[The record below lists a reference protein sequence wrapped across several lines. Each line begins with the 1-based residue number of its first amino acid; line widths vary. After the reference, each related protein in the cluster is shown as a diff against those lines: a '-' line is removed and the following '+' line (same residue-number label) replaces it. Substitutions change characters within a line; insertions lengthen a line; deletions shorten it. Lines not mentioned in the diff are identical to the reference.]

1 MISPDIYSYIK
12 SEESKFET
20 EKIRLGDNWEWNFRE
35 HVQMIFHL
43 KHGQFYTGN
52 NDYTRAF
59 KAIMSPILEL
69 SYWTEDIELKEI
81 TFFIESEIG
90 KELSFLVKKYHDEI
104 YVKENDLDKMID
116 GVTEDDID
124 YGGVLVQKG
133 LDMPEVLPLQ
143 SIAFCDQTD
152 ILAGPIAF
160 KHFFSPSKL
169 RAMSKAGWGSEKNG
183 ATITIDDLCI
193 LADSQKENAGDNG
206 KKNDVSGKVIE
217 VYLIKGDMPES
228 YLKDNNEIDNFVYQT
243 QVVAF
248 YKNKDGKKQGVR
260 LYRKEDNPENLLF
273 FTSKEVYNRALG
285 KGVGET
291 LVGPQIWTNFLNIH
305 KTNMLEAASKVP
317 LYTDDPS
324 YTQKNKIQDME
335 NLEITTI
342 EEGKQIRQVP
352 TAATAN
358 IQLFSNEISSWY
370 EHAQVAGS
378 AYDSI
383 MGKEESSGMTF
394 RGQERLVAQGNGP
407 HKRRKGKRAKFI
419 EEIYRKMIIPDIK
432 KKILKGKK
440 FLASL
445 SSDEMNWL
453 ADRISIAESNKKIL
467 ELILIKGKQ
476 VTKEEQDSL
485 INLYK
490 TEFMKKGNNH
500 LIEIL
505 KDEFEDAEI
514 KMGINVANKQK
525 DLTNLSDKLL
535 SIFQFVFANPAAFQQ
550 AMQNP
555 ALAKSFENILEYGG
569 MSIANFSSLLQAGNV
584 QATQQQQTPSTGEL
598 LPNNQP
604 SQVATQ

>member
-1 MISPDIYSYIK
+1 MISTNIYSYVT

-20 EKIRLGDNWEWNFRE
+20 EKIRLGDNWEWSLRE

-43 KHGQFYTGN
+43 KHGQFYTGE
-52 NDYTRAF
+52 NDFTRAF

-81 TFFIESEIG
+81 TFFIESEMG

-104 YVKENDLDKMID
+104 YVKENDIDKLLDGI
-116 GVTEDDID
+116 TEDDID
-124 YGGVLVQKG
+124 YGGVIVQDG
-133 LDMPEVLPLQ
+133 LDMPEVMPLN

-152 ILAGPIAF
+152 ILAGPIGF

-169 RAMSKAGWGSEKNG
+169 RAMVKAGWGSEKNG
-183 ATITIDDLCI
+183 ATITIEDLCI
-193 LADSQKENAGDNG
+193 LADNQKENAGNEG

-217 VYLIKGDMPES
+217 VYIVRGDLPES
-228 YLKDNNEIDNFVYQT
+228 YLKDNNEIDNYIYQT

-248 YKNKDGKKQGVR
+248 YKDKDGKKQGVT
-260 LYRKEDNPENLLF
+260 LYRKQDNPDNMLF
-273 FTSKEVYNRALG
+273 FTSKEVYQRGLG

-317 LYTDDPS
+317 LYTDDLS

-335 NLEITTI
+335 NLEVTTI

-352 TAATAN
+352 TAAPAN

-407 HKRRKGKRAKFI
+407 HKRRKGKRAKFV
-419 EEIYRKMIIPDIK
+419 EEIYRKMIIPRIK

-453 ADRISIAESNKKIL
+453 ADRISVIESNRKIMNM
-467 ELILIKGKQ
+467 ILVQGKQ
-476 VTKEEQDSL
+476 VTKQEQDRL
-485 INLYK
+485 IELYR
-490 TEFMKKGNNH
+490 TDFLKKGNNH

-505 KDEFEDAEI
+505 RDEFEDVEI
-514 KMGINVANKQK
+514 KMGINVGNKQK
-525 DLTNLSDKLL
+525 DLANLSDKLL
-535 SIFQFVFANPAAFQQ
+535 SIFQFVFANPAGFQQ
-550 AMQNP
+550 AMQIP
-555 ALAKSFENILEYGG
+555 ALAKSFENILEFGG
-569 MSIANFSSLLQAGNV
+569 MSIANFSSLIQPTNQ
-584 QATQQQQTPSTGEL
+584 QATPTQQPAQTAGEL
-598 LPNNQP
+598 LPAQ
-604 SQVATQ
+604 QATE